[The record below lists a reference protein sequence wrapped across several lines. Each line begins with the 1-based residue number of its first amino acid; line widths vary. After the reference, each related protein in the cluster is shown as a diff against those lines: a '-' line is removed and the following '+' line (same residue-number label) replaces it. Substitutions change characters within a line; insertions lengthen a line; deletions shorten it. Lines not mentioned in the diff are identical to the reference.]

1 MKNQTKLWVTVGIVV
16 AIVIA
21 LIAVFPV
28 QKQEEEVIKVV
39 FIGPLTG
46 NLAAPIGVPH
56 SRGLI
61 LGVEDLKESEVNID
75 ILCEDDQ
82 SDKKAALT
90 IARQLTETDKNVKI
104 LVSPLS
110 GVSFAL
116 APIAKEKDII
126 LFSTGAN
133 PEIAKINNNTF
144 RFFIDTDQEAVVMAE
159 YAKNNLKLN
168 TVAILY
174 QNDEFGISERDAIK
188 REFEKRGIDIIQEEA
203 YEIGANDVRSQVTK
217 IISKK
222 PDAIIFTGF
231 GSGLVTAIKTVREF
245 NFEGILFSDLNAAYP
260 PLSTDLVNLT
270 EGMYITDFKFDRN
283 DPKIK
288 KFISEFHNE
297 FGNIR
302 VYPNSALEYSAAQII
317 GQLIKKCGSNINC
330 MKKEVYL
337 SEFDTVLG
345 NVVFDKDGNAI
356 APVILKQIVNG
367 QEVIVK

>member
-1 MKNQTKLWVTVGIVV
+1 MKLSNRVSQLKPSATLRIN
-16 AIVIA
+16 VIA
-21 LIAVFPV
+21 NEMKKKGID
-28 QKQEEEVIKVV
+28 VI
-39 FIGPLTG
+39 
-46 NLAAPIGVPH
+46 NLSAGQPDFTTP
-56 SRGLI
+56 
-61 LGVEDLKESEVNID
+61 ENIKNAG
-75 ILCEDDQ
+75 IEAIKNNFTYYTPSSGITEL
-82 SDKKAALT
+82 KKAISKKLEKENNLNYE
-90 IARQLTETDKNVKI
+90 IDQI
-104 LVSPLS
+104 IVSCGAKHAVYNACFSLLNEGDEAIIISPYW
-110 GVSFAL
+110 VSYYSIVNL
-116 APIAKEKDII
+116 CGAKPVII
-126 LFSTGAN
+126 
-133 PEIAKINNNTF
+133 NTSL
-144 RFFIDTDQEAVVMAE
+144 
-159 YAKNNLKLN
+159 KNNLKLN